1 MIDRQ
6 TVKIDEIVVMIFGI
20 YSVLGLFGLI
30 RALDSFFTGM
40 FNIGIVLAFLTIDLA
55 LLGNICGS

>member
-1 MIDRQ
+1 
-6 TVKIDEIVVMIFGI
+6 MIFGI